1 MASQFI
7 ITVDVGTSSTK
18 TSLWTETGQL
28 VAHASATYDLHR
40 PEPLWA
46 EIDGDI
52 WWRAVCETIQT
63 VLAKS
68 EVVPADIAGIGV
80 DGVSWK
86 EYGDKLEE
94 NLKDLVKR
102 LKAKQYRP
110 QPARR
115 VYIPKDNKTMRP
127 LGIPAQEDKVVQLG
141 VGRILGNN

>member
-46 EIDGDI
+46 EIDGDT
-52 WWRAVCETIQT
+52 WWRAVCATIQN

-68 EVVPADIAGIGV
+68 EVVPADIVGIGV
-80 DGVSWK
+80 DGVSWT
-86 EYGDKLEE
+86 L
-94 NLKDLVKR
+94 
-102 LKAKQYRP
+102 
-110 QPARR
+110 
-115 VYIPKDNKTMRP
+115 IPVDRS
-127 LGIPAQEDKVVQLG
+127 GILFSPP
-141 VGRILGNN
+141 